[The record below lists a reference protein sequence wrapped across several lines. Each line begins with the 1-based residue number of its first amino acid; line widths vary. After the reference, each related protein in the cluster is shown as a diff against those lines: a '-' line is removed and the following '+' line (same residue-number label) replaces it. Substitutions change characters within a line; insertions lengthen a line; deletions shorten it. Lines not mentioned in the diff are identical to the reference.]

1 VDCGAQEWF
10 CARLAINVVR
20 FWNAELLEC
29 CRPLC
34 SRDGNGLDVELH
46 DFTHS
51 RSELIRAH
59 H

>member
-1 VDCGAQEWF
+1 MHHFDRSG
-10 CARLAINVVR
+10 LSVR
-20 FWNAELLEC
+20 NAELLEC